1 MSDATAPPNP
11 RSGRDLASKLRAIV
25 RNNPPEPAREL
36 IVEPDV
42 AEKRGV
48 LPPPPEFDR
57 VAEALGGRR
66 HENKYGAVLTVDR
79 RYESDRWHGSEQI
92 GGCEMDDF
100 EPLRTMDAR
109 FRSSWPALDCVS
121 REPGAERPP
130 LGAPR
135 SPLFFDLETTGLS
148 GGAGTVAFLV
158 GCAWFDCGAL
168 QVRQFVLT
176 SMAAERALLE
186 ALREQIDAA
195 PFVASYNGRT
205 FDAPLMDVRW
215 AFHRLPSPF
224 ETKPHFDMLPP
235 ARRLWKHRGEQRG
248 GALERFGGDG
258 SLRQV
263 DTRSG
268 CSLMAFERQLLGFR
282 RVDDVPGFEIP
293 SRYFQFLRTGNASPL
308 ESVLEHNR
316 LDLVSLAVLTARA
329 ARIVRGGHEACADAR
344 ESLALGRLYE
354 QTGRLFDAR
363 ACYGRAADAG
373 DRPTRADALSRL
385 AVSLRR
391 EKRYDEAAAIW
402 RRILDG
408 LPKNKPGSMLPLERL
423 AMEALA
429 VHHEHREKDLEL
441 AKKFAAA
448 LNDENGDEGI
458 RRRLSRLER
467 KMSHGPL
474 LN

>member
-1 MSDATAPPNP
+1 MK
-11 RSGRDLASKLRAIV
+11 DLAAKLRTIV
-25 RNNPPEPAREL
+25 RSNPTTPVREL
-36 IVEPDV
+36 IVEPEV
-42 AEKRGV
+42 AEKRGE
-48 LPPPPEFDR
+48 LPPAPDMMR
-57 VAEALGGRR
+57 AAEALGGRPLQ
-66 HENKYGAVLTVDR
+66 NKYGSVLTIDR
-79 RYESDRWHGSEQI
+79 RYEADRWHGEEQI
-92 GGCEMDDF
+92 GNCEISDF
-100 EPLRTMDAR
+100 EPLRTLDAR
-109 FRSSWPALDCVS
+109 FRSTWSLES
-121 REPGAERPP
+121 GAWGPS
-130 LGAPR
+130 G

-215 AFHRLPSPF
+215 SFHRLQSPF
-224 ETKPHFDMLPP
+224 EDKPHFDMLPP
-235 ARRLWKHRGEQRG
+235 ARRLWKHRGEQPG
-248 GALERFGGDG
+248 GALARF
-258 SLRQV
+258 SE
-263 DTRSG
+263 RSG
-268 CSLMAFERQLLGFR
+268 CSLMAFERQLLRFK

-293 SRYFQFLRTGNASPL
+293 SRYFQFLRTGDASRL

-329 ARIVRGGHEACADAR
+329 ARIVSGGHEACADAR

-354 QTGRLFDAR
+354 QTQRIAAARL
-363 ACYGRAADAG
+363 CYERAAETG
-373 DRPTRADALSRL
+373 DRATRADALSRL
-385 AVSLRR
+385 AITFRKERR
-391 EKRYDEAAAIW
+391 YEDAAAIW
-402 RRILDG
+402 RRIVDAIPTG
-408 LPKNKPGSMLPLERL
+408 KTHPGRVLPLERL
-423 AMEALA
+423 AIEALA

-441 AKKFAAA
+441 AKKFADA

-458 RRRLSRLER
+458 RRRLNRLER
-467 KMSHGPL
+467 KMGERGGPL

>member
-1 MSDATAPPNP
+1 MSKLSS
-11 RSGRDLASKLRAIV
+11 RLRAIV
-25 RNNPPEPAREL
+25 RSNPPGSPARAEL
-36 IVEPDV
+36 TFEPDV
-42 AEKRGV
+42 PEKRGE
-48 LPPPPEFDR
+48 LPPPPDISR
-57 VAEALGGRR
+57 AAEALGGRPI
-66 HENKYGAVLTVDR
+66 ENRYGRVLAVDR
-79 RYESDRWHGSEQI
+79 RYEADRWHGEAQI
-92 GGCEMDDF
+92 GGCELDDF
-100 EPLRTMDAR
+100 EPLRALDAR
-109 FRSSWPALDCVS
+109 FRSSWSP
-121 REPGAERPP
+121 EPGA
-130 LGAPR
+130 R
-135 SPLFFDLETTGLS
+135 SLTASPMFFDLETTGLN

-235 ARRLWKHRGEQRG
+235 ARRLWKHRGEQPA
-248 GALERFGGDG
+248 GALARFSER
-258 SLRQV
+258 
-263 DTRSG
+263 TG
-268 CSLMAFERQLLGFR
+268 CSLMAFERQLLKFR
-282 RVDDVPGFEIP
+282 RADDVPGFEIP
-293 SRYFQFLRTGNASPL
+293 SRYFHFLRTGDAAGL

-329 ARIVRGGHEACADAR
+329 ARIVVGGYAACADAR
-344 ESLALGRLYE
+344 ESLALGRIYE
-354 QTGRLFDAR
+354 QNGRVADAR
-363 ACYGRAADAG
+363 ACFERSAEAG
-373 DRPTRADALSRL
+373 DRATRADALSRL
-385 AVSLRR
+385 AISLRKER
-391 EKRYDEAAAIW
+391 RHEDAAAVW
-402 RRILDG
+402 RRIVDG
-408 LPKNKPGSMLPLERL
+408 RPPRTKTLLPLERL

-441 AKKFAAA
+441 AKKFADA
-448 LNDENGDEGI
+448 LNDENGDETI

-467 KMSHGPL
+467 KMSERQSPL

>member
-1 MSDATAPPNP
+1 M
-11 RSGRDLASKLRAIV
+11 RDLSSKLRAIV
-25 RNNPPEPAREL
+25 RNTPPGAQPGGEQAGRTEIRDLTVVPE
-36 IVEPDV
+36 VP
-42 AEKRGV
+42 EKRGE
-48 LPPPPEFDR
+48 LPPPPDLTR
-57 VAEALGGRR
+57 AAEALGGRPL
-66 HENKYGAVLTVDR
+66 ENRFGAVLTVDR
-79 RYESDRWHGSEQI
+79 RYEADRWHGEEQI
-92 GGCEMDDF
+92 GGCELDDI
-100 EPLRTMDAR
+100 ESLRALDPR
-109 FRSSWPALDCVS
+109 FRASGPAPLV
-121 REPGAERPP
+121 PG
-130 LGAPR
+130 LKG
-135 SPLFFDLETTGLS
+135 PLFFDLETTGLN

-176 SMAAERALLE
+176 SLAAERALLE

-235 ARRLWKHRGEQRG
+235 ARRLWKHRGEQPG
-248 GALERFGGDG
+248 GALQQRAGTGGP
-258 SLRQV
+258 RTV
-263 DTRSG
+263 YPERSG
-268 CSLMAFERQLLGFR
+268 CSLMAFERQLLKFH

-293 SRYFQFLRTGNASPL
+293 SRYFQFLRSGNAAPL

-329 ARIVRGGHEACADAR
+329 ARLVRGGHGACADAR
-344 ESLALGRLYE
+344 ESLALGRIYE
-354 QTGRLFDAR
+354 QGNRIVDAR
-363 ACYGRAADAG
+363 LCYERAAETG
-373 DRPTRADALSRL
+373 DRATRADALSRL
-385 AVSLRR
+385 AISLRKER
-391 EKRYDEAAAIW
+391 RYEEAAAVW
-402 RRILDG
+402 TRIMDG
-408 LPKNKPGSMLPLERL
+408 RPARSRTFLPLERL
-423 AMEALA
+423 ALEALA

-441 AKKFAAA
+441 AKKFAEA

-467 KMSHGPL
+467 KMSGRAGPL

>member
-1 MSDATAPPNP
+1 M
-11 RSGRDLASKLRAIV
+11 RDLSSRLRAIV
-25 RNNPPEPAREL
+25 RSNPPTGVREL
-36 IVEPDV
+36 TVEPEV
-42 AEKRGV
+42 PEKRGE
-48 LPPPPEFDR
+48 LPPAPGMAR
-57 VAEALGGRR
+57 AAAALGGRPL
-66 HENKYGAVLTVDR
+66 ENKYGAVLTIDR
-79 RYESDRWHGSEQI
+79 RYEADRWHGEDQI
-92 GGCEMDDF
+92 GGCELDDY
-100 EPLRTMDAR
+100 EPLRTLDPR
-109 FRSSWPALDCVS
+109 FRTSWSLES
-121 REPGAERPP
+121 GAGS
-130 LGAPR
+130 LTG
-135 SPLFFDLETTGLS
+135 SPMFFDLETTGLS

-235 ARRLWKHRGEQRG
+235 ARRLWKHRGERPG
-248 GALERFGGDG
+248 GALAQFGER
-258 SLRQV
+258 
-263 DTRSG
+263 TG
-268 CSLMAFERQLLGFR
+268 CSLMAFERQLLRFH

-293 SRYFQFLRTGNASPL
+293 SRYFHFLRTGDAAGL

-344 ESLALGRLYE
+344 ESLALGRIYE
-354 QTGRLFDAR
+354 QTGRIADAR
-363 ACYGRAADAG
+363 LCYERAAEAG
-373 DRPTRADALSRL
+373 DRATRADALSRL
-385 AVSLRR
+385 AISLRKER
-391 EKRYDEAAAIW
+391 RYDEAAAVW
-402 RRILDG
+402 RRMLDARPPRTRG
-408 LPKNKPGSMLPLERL
+408 LLPLERL
-423 AMEALA
+423 AIEALA
-429 VHHEHREKDLEL
+429 VHHEHREKDLAL

-448 LNDENGDEGI
+448 LNDENGDEAI

-467 KMSHGPL
+467 KMGERPAPL

>member
-1 MSDATAPPNP
+1 M
-11 RSGRDLASKLRAIV
+11 RDLSSRLRAIV
-25 RNNPPEPAREL
+25 RSNPPAAPANNIREL
-36 IVEPDV
+36 TVEPDV
-42 AEKRGV
+42 PEKRGV
-48 LPPPPEFDR
+48 LPPALDVAR
-57 VAEALGGRR
+57 VAEALGGRPL
-66 HENKYGAVLTVDR
+66 ENKYGTVLTIDR
-79 RYESDRWHGSEQI
+79 RYEADRWHGEEQI
-92 GGCEMDDF
+92 GACEIDDV
-100 EPLRTMDAR
+100 EPLRTLDPR
-109 FRSSWPALDCVS
+109 FRRSG
-121 REPGAERPP
+121 GAAFQ
-130 LGAPR
+130 GPR

-176 SMAAERALLE
+176 SLAAERALLE

-224 ETKPHFDMLPP
+224 DTKPHFDMLPP
-235 ARRLWKHRGEQRG
+235 ARRLWKHRGERPG
-248 GALERFGGDG
+248 GALQQFGER
-258 SLRQV
+258 
-263 DTRSG
+263 TG
-268 CSLMAFERQLLGFR
+268 CSLMAFERQLLRFK
-282 RVDDVPGFEIP
+282 RVGDVPGFEIP
-293 SRYFQFLRTGNASPL
+293 SRYFHFLRTGDASGL

-344 ESLALGRLYE
+344 ESLALGRMYE
-354 QTGRLFDAR
+354 QTGRLADAR
-363 ACYGRAADAG
+363 ACYACAADTG
-373 DRPTRADALSRL
+373 DRATRADALSRL
-385 AVSLRR
+385 AISLRR
-391 EKRYDEAAAIW
+391 EKRYDEAAAVW
-402 RRILDG
+402 RRVVEGLSPTDSLDT
-408 LPKNKPGSMLPLERL
+408 KNKPGRVLPLERL

-467 KMSHGPL
+467 KMSVAQGPL